1 MKLIDEVLNTPSA
14 SSTPEPTGAIPHST
28 STQSKAL
35 ALIAKL
41 NKCLA

>member
-1 MKLIDEVLNTPSA
+1 MKLIDEVLNTGA
-14 SSTPEPTGAIPHST
+14 HGAIPHST
-28 STQSKAL
+28 STQCKAL